1 MGRPPAAGRGVSG
14 LRVGSGEARGR
25 RLLAPAGIR
34 PTEALVK
41 AAIFNMLGDAV
52 LDVRVLDLFAGS
64 GSLGIEALSRGAAF
78 ATFVERSRACASIL
92 GQNLD
97 ALRLGTRSRLAVA
110 DAGRWLEA
118 NPEEVRAA
126 AVIILDP
133 PYEGGGV
140 TAVLEILEG
149 SAAPGAL
156 VVAEHAAGLQ
166 PGGRGRRLVAVRER
180 RYGGSAVT
188 VLRAA

>member
-1 MGRPPAAGRGVSG
+1 MSG
-14 LRVGSGEARGR
+14 LRVGSGEACGR

-52 LDVRVLDLFAGS
+52 LDVRVLDVFAGS

-97 ALRLGTRSRLAVA
+97 ALRLRTRSRLAVA
-110 DAGRWLEA
+110 DARRWLEA

-133 PYEGGGV
+133 PYEGGAV
-140 TAVLEILEG
+140 TPVLEILEG
-149 SAAPGAL
+149 SAAPGTL

-166 PGGRGRRLVAVRER
+166 PGGRGRLVAVRER